1 MKESKFYQLL
11 VREATVKATV
21 DNTMLLL
28 EHRFPGEAVDAV
40 KTELLKIDDS
50 QKLQQLVI
58 AAAEVTS
65 IEAFAQLLT
74 KHYDI

>member
-1 MKESKFYQLL
+1 MRKN
-11 VREATVKATV
+11 TV

-28 EHRFPGEAVDAV
+28 EDRFPGEAVDAV

-50 QKLQQLVI
+50 QKLQQLLV
-58 AAAEVTS
+58 AAAKVPS
-65 IEAFAQLLT
+65 LEAYAQLLT